1 MCSLRLIPKLNHL
14 IRESYDDFILSRQAA
29 LLSPSTIE
37 FYNYTAGE
45 FVNFLIS
52 HEIFEPDRIKSST
65 VRAYLS
71 QVNSRGVSDS
81 TVHAHARGTRAF
93 LRFLKEERYMLS
105 TYQYK
110 DASCRT
116 EKDAGSFC

>member
-1 MCSLRLIPKLNHL
+1 VCSLRLIPKTNHL
-14 IRESYDDFILSRQAA
+14 IRESYNDFILSRQAA

-45 FVNFLIS
+45 FVEYLIS
-52 HEIFEPDRIKSST
+52 QGFSEPEQITSGS

-71 QVNSRGVSDS
+71 EVNNRGVSDS

-93 LRFLKEERYMLS
+93 LRFL
-105 TYQYK
+105 
-110 DASCRT
+110 
-116 EKDAGSFC
+116 

>member
-1 MCSLRLIPKLNHL
+1 MCSLHIIPNLNHL

-45 FVNFLIS
+45 FVDYLIS
-52 HEIFEPDRIKSST
+52 QDIFEPEQIKSST

-71 QVNSRGVSDS
+71 EVNNRGVSDS

-93 LRFLKEERYMLS
+93 LRFLKEEGYI
-105 TYQYK
+105 
-110 DASCRT
+110 
-116 EKDAGSFC
+116 